1 MTREEQ
7 IYNAAFDYNLTT
19 TDESDAAMRGFS
31 AGAEWADINRWVKVE
46 DVPLV
51 IYSGNNW
58 QTTDAGSREFIAALQ
73 YEDLTKPG
81 KLLWWIRHCVIED
94 NIGLCI
100 VGDDEN
106 TPAGWDMR
114 DVTHYQ
120 PLPSP
125 PKAEQ

>member
-7 IYNAAFDYNLTT
+7 LDLASGRYAYVDNRPACCRASF
-19 TDESDAAMRGFS
+19 ER
-31 AGAEWADINRWVKVE
+31 GAEWADGNRWVKVD

-94 NIGLCI
+94 NTGLCI

-106 TPAGWDMR
+106 TPAGWDIR

-120 PLPSP
+120 PIPEP
-125 PKAEQ
+125 PKSEQ